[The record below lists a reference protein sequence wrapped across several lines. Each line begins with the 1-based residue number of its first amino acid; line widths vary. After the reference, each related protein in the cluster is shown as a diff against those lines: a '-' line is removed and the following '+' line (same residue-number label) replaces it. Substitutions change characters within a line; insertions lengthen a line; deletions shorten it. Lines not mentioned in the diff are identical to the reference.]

1 MRTQGRRRAMTEPD
15 VVVIGGGPGGTTAAT
30 MLARKGW
37 DVRLF
42 ERERFPREHVGE
54 SLLPASIPIL
64 EELGALPAIEAAG
77 FLPKWGATMVW
88 GASPEPWSWYFRET
102 NIKHPHSYQVWRP
115 QFDHILL
122 ENSRAH
128 GVDVREG
135 HRVVDVQFESGRAT
149 GVRVAADGREEF
161 VPARFVVDA
170 SGQAGL
176 LGRKLALRRPDEQ
189 FRNLAL
195 YAYFEGAE
203 RLPEPDQSNIFIESY
218 SDGWA
223 WVIPLHTG
231 QASVGFVVDSAAGQ
245 EAIARL
251 GLEAAYAEQ
260 LARAPHASRML
271 RAAKQCGAARVIRDW
286 SYVSAEVAGDGY
298 VLVGDAACF
307 IDPLFSTGVHL
318 ALSAGVLGAA
328 YVTTALKEPAMREAA
343 GAAYKSLYY
352 EQYGLFRE
360 LARLFYATNRTV
372 DTYFWEARRI
382 LNAEDSMTPR
392 SAFIRAAAG
401 QPPNGYERMV
411 FVHGE
416 APPEFV
422 EGISSLEGERAARQ
436 RQLAEL
442 PGTSRGVSLLGCVP
456 VLAPGVAVERQ
467 AVLGEGEFA
476 WGMVI
481 TEPGRAGHV
490 PVSAF
495 VAQLV
500 AAIDGETALG
510 TLVENIA
517 TGLDGDAVA
526 RLKQVAAQA
535 AEILYVDNLIAELR
549 GLGR

>member
-1 MRTQGRRRAMTEPD
+1 MRAGSAGETMTDPD
-15 VVVIGGGPGGTTAAT
+15 VVVIGGGPGGSTAAT

-37 DVRLF
+37 NVRLY

-64 EELGALPAIEAAG
+64 QELGALPAIEAAG

-102 NIKHPHSYQVWRP
+102 NITYPHSYQVWRP
-115 QFDHILL
+115 QFDQILL

-135 HRVVDVQFESGRAT
+135 QLVVDVLFENGRAA
-149 GVRVAADGREEF
+149 GVRVAGEGGEEL

-176 LGRKLALRRPDEQ
+176 VGRKLALRRPDEQ

-195 YAYFEGAE
+195 YAYFERAE
-203 RLPEPDQSNIFIESY
+203 RLPAPDENNIFIESY

-223 WVIPLHTG
+223 WAIPLHTG
-231 QASVGFVVDSAAGQ
+231 QMSVGFVVDSTAGQ

-251 GLEAAYAEQ
+251 GLEHAYAEQ
-260 LARAPHASRML
+260 RGRAPHASRML
-271 RAAKQCGAARVIRDW
+271 RAAKQCGPARVIRDW
-286 SYVSAEVAGDGY
+286 SYVSEEVAGDGY

-328 YVTTALKEPAMREAA
+328 YVTTALKDPGMREAA

-352 EQYGLFRE
+352 QQYGLFRE

-382 LNAEDSMTPR
+382 LNAEVSMTPR

-411 FVHGE
+411 FVHGD

-422 EGISSLEGERAARQ
+422 ECVSALEGERGSRQ
-436 RQLAEL
+436 RKLNALSEADRASSVLA
-442 PGTSRGVSLLGCVP
+442 TVP
-456 VLAPGVAVERQ
+456 VLATGVCVERQ
-467 AVLGEGEFA
+467 AVLAEGEFT

-481 TEPGRAGHV
+481 TEPGRGGHV

-500 AAIDGETALG
+500 AAIDGRTPLAALVQSIG
-510 TLVENIA
+510 H
-517 TGLDGDAVA
+517 GLDQPALS
-526 RLKQVAAQA
+526 RLKQIAVQA
-535 AEILYVDNLIAELR
+535 VEILYVDNLIAELR
-549 GLGR
+549 GLDG